1 MLAQGLVVVVWL
13 GAGLLLYELVGL
25 SGWMSAILGLFVVAA
40 VGEVYL
46 RLLYR
51 YRVWPIK
58 DRQRNL
64 HRYL

>member
-1 MLAQGLVVVVWL
+1 MVVVWL
-13 GAGLLLYELVGL
+13 CAGLWLYGHVGL
-25 SGWMSAILGLFVVAA
+25 SGWMSAILGLFIAAA

-51 YRVWPIK
+51 YRVRQVM